1 MVRAR
6 VWAGAAVAS
15 ATAAVAVA
23 GWMMTLPREETWFF
37 APQPFNSPGFV
48 AGCGLLGLV
57 WAAVGAVLVGARPR
71 RRQQLALLVCGVMP
85 FLAASMFTPVTFA
98 NMLVFLSLLLV
109 PVAVAVGVLRY
120 RLLGIETALRRGL
133 VYGMFTAA
141 VVAAYLVV
149 TAVAGAAGGA

>member
-15 ATAAVAVA
+15 AAAAVAVA

-37 APQPFNSPGFV
+37 APQPFNGPGFV

-71 RRQQLALLVCGVMP
+71 NVLGWLV
-85 FLAASMFTPVTFA
+85 L
-98 NMLVFLSLLLV
+98 
-109 PVAVAVGVLRY
+109 AVGVSQAWAVGL
-120 RLLGIETALRRGL
+120 TAYGGGRGL
-133 VYGMFTAA
+133 QSVPTRP
-141 VVAAYLVV
+141 AYIGPALYLP
-149 TAVAGAAGGA
+149 G